1 MIYKYIIF
9 ILLNCSLIF
18 SFPLDEDE
26 IEFFYIA
33 RYGGD
38 TASVYQYLSDEFIY
52 EHAPYIGLGIE
63 VYYVDES
70 LIITNIINDSLQTIL
85 NKGDRIYEHNGKIVD
100 SLGLI
105 TYGHI
110 GEEQKLIITKQGD
123 STFQEVTLKLQ
134 KYQYTQSIDSFLES
148 ISNYSNIWYEYD
160 IIIQEIISK
169 KNRII
174 VHYSWEGSKSPKG
187 NIYTFSAIEILHINK
202 KTKLIERVKGF
213 WSEKQFRDQFK

>member
-18 SFPLDEDE
+18 SSSLDEDE

-70 LIITNIINDSLQTIL
+70 LIITNIINDSLQTTL
-85 NKGDRIYEHNGKIVD
+85 NVGDRIYEHNGNIVD

-134 KYQYTQSIDSFLES
+134 KYQYTQGIDSFLET

-160 IIIQEIISK
+160 IIIKEIISK